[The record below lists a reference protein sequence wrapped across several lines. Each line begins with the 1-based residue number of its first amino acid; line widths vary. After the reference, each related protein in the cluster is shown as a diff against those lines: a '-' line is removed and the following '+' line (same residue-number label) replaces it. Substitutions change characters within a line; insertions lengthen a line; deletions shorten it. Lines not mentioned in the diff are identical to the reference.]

1 MTTNDCCTM
10 WWSSLSVH
18 CTPLYCPVLTVDAS
32 NLGGVVGKC
41 QLLFPYEAGQYGA
54 GEVVSDK
61 RYVTHVPLSFT
72 TSHQHIQYMILID
85 IHVILV
91 LFHWQKPLFT
101 GWCVTPL
108 VSESSEARDNSLLTY
123 VAAVCHMKTVCHC
136 CSTGRCSFSHAS
148 ILCNL

>member
-1 MTTNDCCTM
+1 MKLFISPLY
-10 WWSSLSVH
+10 SSLLS
-18 CTPLYCPVLTVDAS
+18 LTVDAS

-61 RYVTHVPLSFT
+61 RYVTHVPLSFS
-72 TSHQHIQYMILID
+72 TSHQHIHTVYDSYWYTCYFSPVSLAETT
-85 IHVILV
+85 
-91 LFHWQKPLFT
+91 FHW
-101 GWCVTPL
+101 L
-108 VSESSEARDNSLLTY
+108 VCNSFSVRILLVYHICLSSEARDNSLLTY